1 MPLCKAT
8 KMLQKRR
15 KKTTQILSSLFLTM
29 IIFFTNFFYSKF
41 WVRKKWTKTSFWE
54 NNFGLPK
61 ILGLEQ
67 KNYETYN
74 NERKELVFSSSSKF
88 QIKRL

>member
-1 MPLCKAT
+1 MPLCRAT

-29 IIFFTNFFYSKF
+29 IIFFTIFFYSKF

-74 NERKELVFSSSSKF
+74 NERKETSFCK
-88 QIKRL
+88 